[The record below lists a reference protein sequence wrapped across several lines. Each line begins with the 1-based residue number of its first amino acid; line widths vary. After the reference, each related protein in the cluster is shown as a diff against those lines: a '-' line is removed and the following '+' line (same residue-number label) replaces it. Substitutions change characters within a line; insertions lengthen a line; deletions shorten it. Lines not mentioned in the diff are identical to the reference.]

1 MRRCELKKM
10 MSIKKKRKERTSNN
24 NYPPHTNNDDN
35 NTATLRQQIKELID
49 IIGHRED
56 QLYRDGCLE
65 DICKVLERH
74 LDIKIN
80 HWIQSFEH
88 HRLKEEEWKARMNWE
103 FMDLHHSMKVYSNG
117 AAHGLQFFKDELR

>member
-1 MRRCELKKM
+1 M
-10 MSIKKKRKERTSNN
+10 MSIKRKKNRSNN
-24 NYPPHTNNDDN
+24 YSSSSPIIISK
-35 NTATLRQQIKELID
+35 TLRQEIKELID

-65 DICKVLERH
+65 DICKVLEKH
-74 LDIKIN
+74 IDAKIN
-80 HWIQSFEH
+80 NWIQSFEH